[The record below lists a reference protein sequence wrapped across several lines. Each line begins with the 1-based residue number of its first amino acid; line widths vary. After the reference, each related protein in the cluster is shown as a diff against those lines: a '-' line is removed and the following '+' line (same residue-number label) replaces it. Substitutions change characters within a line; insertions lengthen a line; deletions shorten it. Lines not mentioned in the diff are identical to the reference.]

1 MKKSVTAVF
10 GLIFMILPLC
20 AEGKTTLQNVKF
32 VLADK
37 AKGKELLTTEDD
49 FVQAQ
54 SDFDRSARLKVS
66 REVSKE
72 EYLNFVGKQTMDWT
86 KDEKKTFEATFK
98 TIKQLGKKYNL
109 EYPETVYFVK
119 TTGLEEGM
127 SAYCRGQNVVV
138 IPQGMASQKDSL
150 LDLCIHELFH
160 IYSKNNLDV
169 REKLYSLVGYYK
181 TGALQLPSELEK
193 IKITNPDSVVSNYYF
208 KGTVGGKSVNVMPL
222 LLAGAP
228 YDEKQGGE
236 FFEYMLFV
244 FGEVNTGDVCTLAME
259 DGSPKLIQF
268 DQISDYMEKVGQNTG
283 YVIHAEEI
291 LADNFVILLKGT
303 KNVPTPELTAAI
315 KEVFELK

>member
-169 REKLYSLVGYYK
+169 
-181 TGALQLPSELEK
+181 QLPWPSHCHLR
-193 IKITNPDSVVSNYYF
+193 
-208 KGTVGGKSVNVMPL
+208 
-222 LLAGAP
+222 
-228 YDEKQGGE
+228 
-236 FFEYMLFV
+236 
-244 FGEVNTGDVCTLAME
+244 
-259 DGSPKLIQF
+259 
-268 DQISDYMEKVGQNTG
+268 
-283 YVIHAEEI
+283 
-291 LADNFVILLKGT
+291 
-303 KNVPTPELTAAI
+303 
-315 KEVFELK
+315 